1 MAQVNDTEDCLY
13 SILETQTTIPR
24 EEFSHSMTLDQAGL
38 DSLAAIELMFQIE
51 DKFGIHFDQ
60 DGTLPNTIGDLI
72 DQIAAKLPGN

>member
-13 SILETQTTIPR
+13 STLETQTTIPR
-24 EEFSHSMTLDQAGL
+24 EEFSHSMTLDPAGL

-72 DQIAAKLPGN
+72 DQIAAKLPGD